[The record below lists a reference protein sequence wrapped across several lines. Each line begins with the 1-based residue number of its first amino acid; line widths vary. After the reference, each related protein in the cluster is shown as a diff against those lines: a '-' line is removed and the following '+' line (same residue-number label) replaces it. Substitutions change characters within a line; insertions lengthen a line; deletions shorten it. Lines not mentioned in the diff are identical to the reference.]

1 MKRHGRIEN
10 KKKMKLG
17 REYKLYTISQNTTL
31 DVDDLIDDSLN
42 FLHAVTLD
50 QETSEKLSQVEQKLR
65 QTEKLENA
73 DKIYKRK
80 KEILFQDI
88 FNILEDISPE
98 GCYFGTHPS
107 NLSLIGFWDKS
118 LFSVT
123 R

>member
-1 MKRHGRIEN
+1 
-10 KKKMKLG
+10 MKLG
-17 REYKLYTISQNTTL
+17 SEYRLYTISQNTTIY
-31 DVDDLIDDSLN
+31 VNELIDDCID
-42 FLHAVTLD
+42 FLRAVGLD
-50 QETSEKLSQVEQKLR
+50 QKTSEKLSKVEQKLR
-65 QTEKLENA
+65 QAKKLENT

-88 FNILEDISPE
+88 FDIFENISPK
-98 GCYFGTHPS
+98 GCYFGTHPA

>member
-1 MKRHGRIEN
+1 
-10 KKKMKLG
+10 MKLG
-17 REYKLYTISQNTTL
+17 SEYKLCTISQNTTL
-31 DVDDLIDDSLN
+31 NVDDLIDDCMN
-42 FLHAVTLD
+42 FLRGVGLD
-50 QETSEKLSQVEQKLR
+50 PKTSEKLSKVEQKLR
-65 QTEKLENA
+65 QTEKLENT

-88 FNILEDISPE
+88 FDIFENISPE
-98 GCYFGTHPS
+98 GCYFGTHPA

>member
-1 MKRHGRIEN
+1 
-10 KKKMKLG
+10 MKLG
-17 REYKLYTISQNTTL
+17 REYKLYTVSQNTTL
-31 DVDDLIDDSLN
+31 DVDELIDDCLN

-50 QETSEKLSQVEQKLR
+50 QETSEKLSQVEKKLR
-65 QTEKLENA
+65 QTEKLENT
-73 DKIYKRK
+73 DKTYKRK
-80 KEILFQDI
+80 KELLFQDI
-88 FNILEDISPE
+88 FHIFESISPK